1 MFELLDTCQQNAVI
15 KVVGIGGGGGNA
27 VEHMMAGHIEGV
39 EFICANTD
47 AQALKNSSANTV
59 IQLGENITRGL
70 GAGANPEVGRRA
82 AEEDREKIRA
92 VLGGADMVF
101 IAAGMGGGTGT
112 GAAPVFAQIAKEL
125 GILTV
130 AVTTK
135 PFSFEGKMRLQTAE
149 QGIANLSQYV
159 DSLITIPN
167 NKLLSV
173 LGKNVTLINAFKAA
187 NDVLRGAV
195 QGIAELITRPGLI
208 NVDFADVRTVMSEM
222 GMAMMGTGVSSGEH
236 RARLAAEAAIAS
248 PLLEDVDL
256 TGAKGVLVNITSGLD
271 LSIGEFEEVGEVVR
285 EITSDSA
292 TVVVGTVIDPD
303 LRDEVRVTV
312 IVTGL
317 GRKQVAAALKM
328 PSLEHVKTG
337 TDSQIDYGQLDKPA
351 ISRRHEPKGPEPI
364 SAPQQ
369 QFQQSQ
375 TLTQP
380 ASLAPQQ
387 PASQQQFTPPAAPQV
402 TASPQHPQT
411 AQPVL
416 REPPPQTLTRA
427 MPVTENLHDIDYL
440 DIPAFLRRRE
450 EEVTS

>member
-27 VEHMMAGHIEGV
+27 VEHMMASHIEGV

-47 AQALKNSSANTV
+47 AQAVKNSSANTI
-59 IQLGENITRGL
+59 IQLGEAITRGL
-70 GAGANPEVGRRA
+70 GAGANPEVGRKA
-82 AEEDREKIRA
+82 AEEDREKIRNI
-92 VLGGADMVF
+92 LTGADMVF
-101 IAAGMGGGTGT
+101 LAAGMGGGTGT

-167 NKLLSV
+167 NKLLTV

-195 QGIAELITRPGLI
+195 KGIAELITLPGLI

-222 GMAMMGTGVSSGEH
+222 GMAMMGTGVGSGEH

-256 TGAKGVLVNITSGLD
+256 TGAKGVLVNITAGLD
-271 LSIGEFEEVGEVVR
+271 LSIGEFEEVGELVKN
-285 EITSDSA
+285 ITSDGA
-292 TVVVGTVIDPD
+292 TVVVGTVIDAE

-328 PSLEHVKTG
+328 PLIEQVRSVGETAT
-337 TDSQIDYGQLDKPA
+337 TDYANLDKPA
-351 ISRRHEPKGPEPI
+351 ILRK
-364 SAPQQ
+364 
-369 QFQQSQ
+369 
-375 TLTQP
+375 QP
-380 ASLAPQQ
+380 LATEATGTYAAQ
-387 PASQQQFTPPAAPQV
+387 PNATTTALPPA
-402 TASPQHPQT
+402 
-411 AQPVL
+411 
-416 REPPPQTLTRA
+416 
-427 MPVTENLHDIDYL
+427 PVTTMAPAASTQRVVSLPESVHDIDYL
-440 DIPAFLRRRE
+440 DIPAFLRRKEDRE
-450 EEVTS
+450 EDR